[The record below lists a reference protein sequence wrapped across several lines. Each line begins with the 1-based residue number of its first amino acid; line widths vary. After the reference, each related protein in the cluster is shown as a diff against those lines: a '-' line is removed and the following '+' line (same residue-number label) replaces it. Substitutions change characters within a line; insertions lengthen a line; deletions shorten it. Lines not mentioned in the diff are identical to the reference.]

1 MRMVFTFISDF
12 IRRKIVRNQRAR
24 WNHQYA
30 RGQWEGL
37 KDDVELERQ
46 EVVKEF
52 FIKYK
57 GTGNLLEFGCG
68 YGVLPDVIFKKKHYS
83 HYLGIDVSDFIINH
97 IQKLSDS
104 KHRFEVGDID
114 SFDYKEKYD
123 VVLYNEVINYSKDIS
138 LMLNNAYKNGMKA
151 GGIFIISVHEFKR
164 SHQIWENIHKTLD
177 VLESRTIVNSR
188 SRWQVEVLKMK

>member
-12 IRRKIVRNQRAR
+12 IRRKIVRDQRAR

-68 YGVLPDVIFKKKHYS
+68 YGVLPDVIFKRQHYS

-97 IQKLSDS
+97 TQKLSDS